1 VTWGGQTRQWAAPVL
16 KQKPKQA
23 RWLRAQIDASRRIAG
38 LATSERIELFI
49 SAELE
54 FELWC
59 GPPDALRR
67 TPLSLFEGVP
77 IKRAPDP
84 LHYGR
89 IVALH
94 ADEPGDTKARWLEF
108 LRSIDD
114 RRLRELRAALG
125 GNKDEDAFHILTAE
139 RAQMDV
145 FLTNDRRLL
154 NTVRRLK
161 DIDLQVQVLSPVGL
175 LRILDSAA

>member
-1 VTWGGQTRQWAAPVL
+1 MTWGGQTHQWAAPVL
-16 KQKPKQA
+16 KQKPKQEL
-23 RWLRAQIDASRRIAG
+23 WLQEQIEASRRIAG
-38 LATSERIELFI
+38 LATSERIEFFI
-49 SAELE
+49 SAELS

-77 IKRAPDP
+77 IKYAPDP

-89 IVALH
+89 IVASH
-94 ADEPGDTKARWLEF
+94 ADKPGDAKARWLEF
-108 LRSIDD
+108 LRSIND

-161 DIDLQVQVLSPVGL
+161 DVDLQVQVLSPVDL